1 MRKLIWSNTFIRS
14 IKKTIRKR
22 PRLRKDIEDTLKL
35 LAQDPYTPRLR
46 THKLKGKLEGCWAC
60 SVGYDLR
67 IVFEFVKG
75 KEKEDDIFLMEIGTH
90 EEVY

>member
-22 PRLRKDIEDTLKL
+22 PQLRQDIENTLKL
-35 LAQDPYTPRLR
+35 LVQDAYAPQLR

-60 SVGYDLR
+60 SVRYDLR
-67 IVFEFVKG
+67 IIFEFVKG
-75 KEKEDDIFLMEIGTH
+75 EGPEDDMFLMEIGTH